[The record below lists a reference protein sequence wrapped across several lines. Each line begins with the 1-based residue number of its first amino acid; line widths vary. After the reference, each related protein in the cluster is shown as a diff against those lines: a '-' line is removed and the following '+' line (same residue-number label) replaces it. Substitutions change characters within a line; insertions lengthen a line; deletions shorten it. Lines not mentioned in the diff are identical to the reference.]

1 MRYSAE
7 HKARTRDKILAEAS
21 RIIRQEGAER
31 VSVAALM
38 GRAGLTHGGFYAH
51 FSSKDDLVAQAIGA
65 MFDDISN
72 RRARLLTGADPAQA
86 LERYVSLYLSI
97 PHCQDRENGCPL
109 PSMMSDL
116 PRMSPPAKAAFG
128 EGVDRL
134 VTAVSRR
141 LEQMG
146 RDKPQDTARATVSQ
160 LAGALALARAVDDPE
175 QAEAILASA
184 RTALRQLLG
193 LPEPSLN

>member
-51 FSSKDDLVAQAIGA
+51 FSSKDELVAQAISA
-65 MFDDISN
+65 MFDDISG
-72 RRARLLTGADPAQA
+72 RRARLLAGAGPEQA
-86 LERYVSLYLSI
+86 LERYLSLYLSM

-128 EGVDRL
+128 HGVDRIVESIREL
-134 VTAVSRR
+134 

-146 RDKPQDTARATVSQ
+146 REPPQEIARAAVSQ
-160 LAGALALARAVDDPE
+160 LAGALALARAVDDRE
-175 QAEAILASA
+175 QAQAILASA

-193 LPEPSLN
+193 LPQPTLN